1 METTVIKVT
10 MKMEIEKNSYEEI
23 QRILKNHIDYL
34 MSLDEFPE
42 IKSVFGVEVEDTEV
56 SLDK

>member
-1 METTVIKVT
+1 MKTTVIKVT
-10 MKMEIEKNSYEEI
+10 MKMEIAKNSYEEM

-42 IKSVFGVEVEDTEV
+42 IESVFGVEVEDTEI

>member
-10 MKMEIEKNSYEEI
+10 MKMEIEKDSYNEMR
-23 QRILKNHIDYL
+23 RILKNHIDYL
-34 MSLDEFPE
+34 MSLDDFSE
-42 IKSVFGVEVEDTEV
+42 IKSVFGVEVEDTGI

>member
-1 METTVIKVT
+1 MKTTVIKVT
-10 MKMEIEKNSYEEI
+10 MKMEIAKNSYEEM

-34 MSLDEFPE
+34 MSLDEFTE
-42 IKSVFGVEVEDTEV
+42 IESVFGVEVEDTEI

>member
-10 MKMEIEKNSYEEI
+10 MKMEIEKDSYDEMR
-23 QRILKNHIDYL
+23 RILKNHIDYL
-34 MSLDEFPE
+34 MDLDSFSE

>member
-10 MKMEIEKNSYEEI
+10 MKMEIEKDSYDEMR
-23 QRILKNHIDYL
+23 RILKNHIDYL
-34 MSLDEFPE
+34 MDLDSFSE

-56 SLDK
+56 SLGK

>member
-42 IKSVFGVEVEDTEV
+42 IKSIFGVEVEDTEV